1 MKWIK
6 KVATTPLETVAKVI
20 NSLANGSDTNAPS
33 INAVN
38 AAITA
43 IYNAI
48 DTLSNS
54 VTTALSG
61 KQATIT
67 GAATTI
73 TTNNMVS
80 GRALVSNNDG
90 KVGVSV
96 VTSSELARLSGIEG
110 NVQLQ
115 INDNKPTRLHKDIL
129 VSAATAGSVYS
140 TTAVFTAS
148 DGYSVAADS
157 KMVTAYSSTN
167 NIRIDS
173 ITRTD
178 GTNKVTYYIL
188 YHGTSNDVGGTITVN
203 TLMIPSIYDPGDP
216 TPNA

>member
-6 KVATTPLETVAKVI
+6 KVATTPLENIAKVI

-38 AAITA
+38 GAITA

-54 VTTALSG
+54 VATALSG

-67 GAATTI
+67 GAASSI
-73 TTNNMVS
+73 TTNNLTS
-80 GRALVSNNDG
+80 GRALISNSNG
-90 KVGVSV
+90 KVGVSS
-96 VTSSELARLSGIEG
+96 VTSTELNRLSGIQS
-110 NVQLQ
+110 NVQEQ
-115 INDNKPTRLHKDIL
+115 ITNNIPRRLHKNINVL
-129 VSAATAGSVYS
+129 VDVAGSIYS
-140 TTAVFTAS
+140 TTATFTAS
-148 DGYSVAADS
+148 DGYDVNQDS
-157 KMVTAYSSTN
+157 KMVTVYSSSN

-173 ITRTD
+173 VTRVD
-178 GTNKVTYYIL
+178 ASNKVTYYIL
-188 YHGTSNDVGGTITVN
+188 YHGTQAETAGAITIN
-203 TLMIPSIYDPGDP
+203 TLMIPSIYDTGDI